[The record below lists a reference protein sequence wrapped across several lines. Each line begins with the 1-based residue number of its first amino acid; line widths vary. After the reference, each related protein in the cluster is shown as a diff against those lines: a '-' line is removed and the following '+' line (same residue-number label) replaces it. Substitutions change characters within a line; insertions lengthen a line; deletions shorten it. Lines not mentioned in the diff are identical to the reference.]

1 MATPTIQD
9 VRRFWTDHPLFAGE
23 GRHEVGSREW
33 FLEHERVYLDDVFVG
48 EVPAIFSR
56 DVREGA
62 AILDAGCGPGIWVRY
77 FLRRGAARVRAC
89 DLTVTAV
96 NLTRASL
103 TMFGL
108 AARLDVANIEQLPYR
123 SGVFDHVNCQGV
135 VHHTPNPQAAID
147 EFRRVLRDGGTLCFS
162 VYHRN
167 ALLRRASLLRLL
179 RPLMAPFVSLKG
191 RGRETL
197 LASADP
203 DEIVRRYDGGD
214 NPLGRSY
221 TVDELR
227 QMLKGRFEIEE
238 IAYFYFPSR
247 VLPLRLPTFI
257 RAWLSAHAGLMVV
270 LRCRAAGPT
279 R

>member
-1 MATPTIQD
+1 MAAPTIED

-48 EVPAIFSR
+48 DVPAIFSR
-56 DVREGA
+56 DVRA
-62 AILDAGCGPGIWVRY
+62 DASILDAGCGPGIWVRY
-77 FLRRGAARVRAC
+77 FLRRGAARVSAC

-108 AARLDVANIEQLPYR
+108 SAHLDVANIEQLPYR
-123 SGVFDHVNCQGV
+123 SGAFDHVNCQGV
-135 VHHTPNPQAAID
+135 IHHTPNPQAAID
-147 EFRRVLRDGGTLCFS
+147 EFRRVLRAGGTLCFS

-167 ALLRRASLLRLL
+167 LLLRRASLLRLL

-247 VLPLRLPTFI
+247 VLPLRLPRFI

-270 LRCRAAGPT
+270 LRCRATG
-279 R
+279 